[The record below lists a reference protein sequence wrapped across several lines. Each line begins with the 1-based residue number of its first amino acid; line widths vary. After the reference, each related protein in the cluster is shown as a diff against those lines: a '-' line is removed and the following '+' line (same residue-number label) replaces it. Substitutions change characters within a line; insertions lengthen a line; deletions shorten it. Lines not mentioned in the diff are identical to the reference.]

1 MPFQPSDL
9 VTILVLVVLEGLL
22 SGDNALILAVIVQP
36 LPPDQQRKALH
47 YGMAGAFVLRILAT
61 LLAVEL
67 VRWKWISLI
76 GGVYLL
82 YLPYK
87 HFARHPEE
95 RAAAPAPEPER
106 GIFGLSMFWI
116 IVLKADWLDLVFALD
131 SILAAVAMTGK
142 TWVIIAGGLLGILM
156 MRLLTLQVLHLIQ
169 RYPRLIDGAYVVVAW
184 IGIKLI
190 WKYAHEVLGV
200 LPWALPEWLSITV
213 VFLLFAGSFL
223 YAHAQAARPGAASA
237 GARDA
242 EQLVGRPVNTDQHDT
257 DEHEA
262 A

>member
-1 MPFQPSDL
+1 MPFQPADL

-47 YGMAGAFVLRILAT
+47 YGMVGAFALRIMAT

-67 VRWKWISLI
+67 SRRSWIGLV
-76 GGVYLL
+76 GGLYLL

-87 HFARHPEE
+87 HFTQHPNQEDEKAPPAR
-95 RAAAPAPEPER
+95 
-106 GIFGLSMFWI
+106 GFLGLSLFWI
-116 IVLKADWLDLVFALD
+116 IVLKADWLDLVFAVD
-131 SILAAVAMTGK
+131 SILAAVALTSN
-142 TWVIIAGGLLGILM
+142 TWVIIIAGLIGIAM
-156 MRLLTLQVLHLIQ
+156 MRLLTLHVLRLIT

-184 IGIKLI
+184 IGVKLI
-190 WKYAHEVLGV
+190 WKYVHRELHWI
-200 LPWALPEWLSITV
+200 PWELPEAVSIGV
-213 VFLLFAGSFL
+213 VIALFIGSFL
-223 YAHAQAARPGAASA
+223 YARAHARSA
-237 GARDA
+237 PEEALEVERLHRGTQ
-242 EQLVGRPVNTDQHDT
+242 EPS